1 MQEGEE
7 HGHGEAEHEDHGDH
21 EGLLAII
28 TQEQFKAIQIEL
40 GDLEQRNLTGIL
52 RSTGYLKV
60 PPQNKADISAMM
72 GGIVQSILVKEGDY
86 ISKGQTLVTLANREF
101 ITMQE
106 NYLTTKGDLL
116 FAQQELARQQNLS
129 EDNVSAK
136 KNLQLA
142 EANFNTLKTKLNSLG
157 QQLKLF
163 GISAED
169 INPEKLV
176 SVISVKSPV
185 SGNVS
190 HVDVNIGSSVN
201 ATDIIMDIVDNSQL
215 HLDLFIF
222 EQDLMKIKI
231 DQKINFTLTNLPGK
245 SYSATI
251 FAIGSAFENETKS
264 IPVHGIITGDKT
276 GLIEGMN
283 VSANIEI
290 ENIKTSAVPTSA
302 IVSEGGRDYIFI
314 WAIDHQ
320 LEVNAPDEH
329 LHETEA
335 EEHDHASGEEHS
347 HEESGE
353 VITTI
358 DMKPGDKYVFEKMPI
373 KRGIT
378 EGGYT
383 EITPLGN
390 YAEGEKI
397 VINGAFYLLSSLS
410 NEGEAHAH

>member
-1 MQEGEE
+1 M
-7 HGHGEAEHEDHGDH
+7 
-21 EGLLAII
+21 
-28 TQEQFKAIQIEL
+28 
-40 GDLEQRNLTGIL
+40 
-52 RSTGYLKV
+52 
-60 PPQNKADISAMM
+60 
-72 GGIVQSILVKEGDY
+72 VKEGDY
-86 ISKGQTLVTLANREF
+86 ITKGQTVVTLANREF

-106 NYLTTKGDLL
+106 NYLTTKSDLL
-116 FAQQELARQQNLS
+116 FAQQELERQQNLS
-129 EDNVSAK
+129 DDNVSAK

-142 EANFNTLKTKLNSLG
+142 EANFKTLKTKLSSLS
-157 QQLKLF
+157 QQLRLF
-163 GISAED
+163 GITAED
-169 INPEKLV
+169 INADKLI
-176 SVISVKSPV
+176 SVIAVKSPV

-190 HVDVNIGSSVN
+190 HVDVNIGSSV
-201 ATDIIMDIVDNSQL
+201 APADIIMDIVDNSQL

-231 DQKINFTLTNLPGK
+231 DQKVNFTLTNLPGK

-264 IPVHGIITGDKT
+264 IPVHAVITGDKT

-290 ENIKTSAVPTSA
+290 ESIKTSAVPTTA

-320 LEVNAPDEH
+320 LEVNAPVDH
-329 LHETEA
+329 AHEA
-335 EEHDHASGEEHS
+335 ESKDHELATDEAHS
-347 HEESGE
+347 HEGEAE

-358 DMKPGDKYVFEKMPI
+358 EMRPGDKYVFEKMPV
-373 KRGIT
+373 KKGIT

-383 EITPLGN
+383 EIIPLGD